1 MKREHTLKVR
11 DFEVDYPG
19 SVEWGGS
26 QEAPD
31 LMRCTRCDKPWGYTL
46 VERIE
51 MWKCGHCGY
60 EAREKSSDFRR
71 ILIARQESMIS

>member
-1 MKREHTLKVR
+1 MKVL
-11 DFEVDYPG
+11 DFELDYPG

-26 QEAPD
+26 QKAPD
-31 LMRCTRCDKPWGYTL
+31 LMRCTRCDKPWGYEL